1 MAMSAAE
8 FLERLSPRRRPEL
21 PETTAGTLRLD
32 LHDGGRTEHWY
43 LTLHDQC
50 LDVARSADEADL
62 VVRADREVFDRLAAG
77 RTHVVAALMRNDL
90 TVQGDIRLLLALRRI
105 FPGPPDARHPRDVA
119 GPGSARR

>member
-1 MAMSAAE
+1 MSAAE

-32 LHDGGRTEHWY
+32 LHDEGCTEHWY

-50 LDVARSADEADL
+50 LDVTRSADDADL
-62 VVRADREVFDRLAAG
+62 VVRADREVFDRLATG
-77 RTHVVAALMRNDL
+77 RTHVVAALMRNEL
-90 TVQGDIRLLLALRRI
+90 TVRGDLRLLLALRRI

-119 GPGSARR
+119 RRGAARR

>member
-32 LHDGGRTEHWY
+32 LHDGGCTEHWY

-50 LDVARSADEADL
+50 LDVARSADDADL
-62 VVRADREVFDRLAAG
+62 VVRADREVFDRLVAG
-77 RTHVVAALMRNDL
+77 RTHVVAALMRNEL

-119 GPGSARR
+119 GRGAARR